1 MPGGGEGDVGFSQPQ
16 NQLNARGVCVP
27 WLLVMLVFRLP
38 VNRGEVECLIR
49 LFDTLV
55 SASHSRFA
63 VAGFDRNVFR
73 DTLHRAFGMT
83 DDVVMDRG
91 EVGGLSR
98 AVALPL

>member
-1 MPGGGEGDVGFSQPQ
+1 
-16 NQLNARGVCVP
+16 
-27 WLLVMLVFRLP
+27 MLVFRLP

-49 LFDTLV
+49 LFDSLV

-91 EVGGLSR
+91 EVGVLSR